1 MSLLAIATKF
11 NELIKNSKSF
21 ARNPS
26 DINYQMELYN
36 RTESDIF
43 TYNIENINLEILLKL
58 SIDSK
63 EFVNHIER
71 FIKYKDFSF
80 LPSGID
86 REDTLCLC
94 SATLM
99 NNFKV
104 IGSYV
109 CPKNKCVKSVMKER
123 AYADAINKLK
133 LMERYSLMSKLYNNK
148 EKLKGSYFTRSL
160 IEENIISLLKNN
172 NIKYSIIS

>member
-1 MSLLAIATKF
+1 MSILAIATKF
-11 NELIKNSKSF
+11 NELTKNSKSF
-21 ARNPS
+21 VRNPS

-36 RTESDIF
+36 NTKSDIF
-43 TYNIENINLEILLKL
+43 TIDIKNIKLESLLEV
-58 SIDSK
+58 SVDSK

-71 FIKYKDFSF
+71 KIKYKDFSF

-109 CPKNKCVKSVMKER
+109 CSKNKCVKSVMKER
-123 AYADAINKLK
+123 AYTDAINKLK
-133 LMERYSLMSKLYNNK
+133 LMERYSLMGDLYNNK
-148 EKLKGSYFTRSL
+148 SRLKGLYFTKSL